1 MKKSDIENNLLHL
14 PTLSDAEAIAT
25 MPPEIKSFLQLDA
38 DSKLPPVPVAS
49 ILALKDQLKNIMFM
63 YACTPGLVDGDL
75 TDQDL
80 KRLSPLEAGLY
91 NLMKKLQTKEVGHEI
106 LRYVMDMTV
115 GPPTQQTK
123 SIQIKGDVKDW
134 RDMYYENKEEIDVD
148 MQEARAIQAKKREEF
163 LDVVDVESDKS
174 AT

>member
-1 MKKSDIENNLLHL
+1 MKKSDIEANLAYL
-14 PTLSDAEAIAT
+14 PTLSDAETLAVI
-25 MPPEIKSFLQLDA
+25 PPEIKSFLQLDD

-49 ILALKDQLKNIMFM
+49 ITMLRDQLKNIMFM
-63 YACTPGLVDGDL
+63 YACTPGLVGEEL
-75 TDQDL
+75 TDTDL

-91 NLMKKLQTKEVGHEI
+91 NLMKKIQQPDCGQEI

-134 RDMYYENKEEIDVD
+134 RDMYYETKEEIDAD
-148 MQEARAIQAKKREEF
+148 MAEARAIQASKREEF
-163 LDVVDVESDKS
+163 LDVIDVESDKS
-174 AT
+174 TT